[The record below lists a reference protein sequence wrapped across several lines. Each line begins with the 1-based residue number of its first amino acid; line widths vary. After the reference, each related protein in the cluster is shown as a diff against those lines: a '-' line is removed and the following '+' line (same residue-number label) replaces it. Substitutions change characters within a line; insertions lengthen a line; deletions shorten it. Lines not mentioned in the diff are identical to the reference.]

1 MPNYEMYRMDIVVDV
16 TDEQAEVKLKNL
28 DRTIQS
34 TQKHAGNLGKT
45 DATPHVDK
53 RARTEL
59 SNTEK
64 VLGSAKKRAD
74 VLHRTR
80 VNPTVSIQDRITSS
94 LKRAESNI
102 GKLTRSSHKVIL
114 GGVDR
119 VMPKIREI
127 SSGLRGLASKTWT
140 VTIQAKDNVTNVVS
154 SLVNK
159 LTSPLTL

>member
-1 MPNYEMYRMDIVVDV
+1 MDIVVDV

-80 VNPTVSIQDRITSS
+80 VNPT
-94 LKRAESNI
+94 
-102 GKLTRSSHKVIL
+102 
-114 GGVDR
+114 
-119 VMPKIREI
+119 I
-127 SSGLRGLASKTWT
+127 S
-140 VTIQAKDNVTNVVS
+140 
-154 SLVNK
+154 
-159 LTSPLTL
+159 